1 MKTNHYLG
9 KFVLPIIELPP
20 IVASGNNLKEQKRIL
35 NELYAVKNSSEI
47 KLVTVDANAFS
58 FKKVIPIVEASRM
71 GMQKY
76 TMTFIEI
83 LHPEL
88 DGAFDFQESFIDI
101 TEKGSTTALAT
112 LMNQSDEYIIHYS
125 RWIQHTVKEK
135 LSAIRETNE
144 EYMGLLELKQETVQ
158 EATTWKEPHQLR
170 SSQMDLSILL
180 DDCFNPVSHTIDP
193 HLSIN
198 PSPSFQRNLVWTTD
212 MKQSFIDSILR
223 KLPIGAF
230 YVNNNIHDLTLGEGA
245 GKLLWDGKQRVHAV
259 LSFYKDE
266 FPVQYEGKDLYYSQ
280 MRQVFNAAVRQTLV
294 TIMTSE
300 YETLEEI
307 VEAYV
312 MVNAKQVKHTDE
324 DLEKAKETLKKK
336 QEKNYT
342 I

>member
-1 MKTNHYLG
+1 MKTNHFLG
-9 KFVLPIIELPP
+9 KFVLPIVELPT
-20 IVASGNNLKEQKRIL
+20 IVASGNNQKEQKRIL
-35 NELYAVKNSSEI
+35 NELYGLKKHSEI
-47 KLVTVDANAFS
+47 KFVKVDAKAFS
-58 FKKVIPIVEASRM
+58 FKKVIPIIEASRM

-76 TMTFIEI
+76 SLTFIEI
-83 LHPEL
+83 LHSDL
-88 DGAFDFQESFIDI
+88 DGAFDFQESFIGI
-101 TEKGSTTALAT
+101 TEKGSTDALAT
-112 LMNQSDEYIIHYS
+112 LMNQEDDYIIHYG

-135 LSAIRETNE
+135 LSSIKKTNA
-144 EYMGLLELKQETVQ
+144 EYRTFVDSKDGTVQ
-158 EATTWKEPHQLR
+158 EASNWKEPHQLR

-180 DDCFNPVSHTIDP
+180 DDCFNPVSHTLDP

-245 GKLLWDGKQRVHAV
+245 GKLLWDGKQRVHAI

-266 FPVQYEGKDLYYSQ
+266 FPVQYNGKELFYSQ
-280 MRQVFNAAVRQTLV
+280 MRQVFNAAVRQTLI

-312 MVNAKQVKHTDE
+312 MINSKQVKHTDE
-324 DLEKAKETLKKK
+324 DLEKAKATLKEK